1 MHERLA
7 PVQPQEADPGDAP
20 VTVRKLH
27 AADRPRQRVGHV
39 RAAER
44 LQMVAKARAE
54 LRVCSVLGVR
64 AHLLHREL
72 TPLVC
77 GVPLAKLNRHPRLVR
92 ARHLFKQRHAGNATA
107 SRHI

>member
-7 PVQPQEADPGDAP
+7 RVQPQETDPGDAP

-27 AADRPRQRVGHV
+27 AAVRPRQRVGHV

-44 LQMVAKARAE
+44 LQMVAEAGAE
-54 LRVCSVLGVR
+54 VRVGRVLGLR
-64 AHLLHREL
+64 AHLLYGEL

-77 GVPLAKLNRHPRLVR
+77 GVPLAKLKRHPRLIR